1 MNKVLSDPK
10 LPDDPRQLALRI
22 TDFLRSFAT
31 SINQAAD
38 GRLWLSASVTASY
51 ESGENDHIILIA
63 PTAPATVKVPTAQT
77 MKGKRLVVKRSNN
90 TTHTVTISSF
100 AGNFDGDASVTL
112 TTAYQ
117 RRELFSDGSN
127 YWEVT

>member
-10 LPDDPRQLALRI
+10 LPDDPRQLVLRI

-38 GRLWLSASVTASY
+38 GRLWLSTSVTTTYS
-51 ESGENDHIILIA
+51 SGENDHVILVVPAA
-63 PTAPATVKVPTAQT
+63 PFTVTLPTAQA
-77 MKGKRLVVKRSNN
+77 MKNKRVVVKRANN
-90 TTHTVTISSF
+90 TTHTITIATT
-100 AGNFDGDASVTL
+100 AGNIDGAASVTL

-117 RRELFSDGSN
+117 RREFFSDGSN